1 MQASCGTM
9 CAMFVPGRATQLT
22 YCTNIHAGES
32 WAEVDAALQ
41 LQVREVKQR
50 VSPEAP
56 FGVGLRLSARACQE
70 LEADASRLGALRAEL
85 AELGLYVFTLNG
97 FPYGA
102 FHGTRVKEA
111 VYRPDW
117 LEPERVRYTA
127 SLARVLASLL
137 PSGMVG
143 SISTVPGCFAP
154 RGASAQPRRLLVTNL
169 CAAVAELVRLE
180 RAGGSRV
187 QLALEPEPA
196 CVLETTAET
205 IAFFQDEL
213 FQSQT
218 LEGLARELRVQP
230 SEAELLLRRHL
241 GVCVDACHAA
251 VEFESPL
258 GVVRRLRA
266 AGIDVPKIQISAGL
280 RVPSPS
286 PESLAALELFAD
298 DTYLHQVVVR
308 TPPAGKLVRFL
319 DLADALAAA
328 NELPTDAEWRV
339 HFHVPVFEASL
350 GSFSSTQDQL
360 DELLTAPDVAELTSH
375 WEVETYT
382 FDVLPEQYRNLPVT
396 QAIAREL
403 EWVLARLGQSAGLQ
417 GR

>member
-1 MQASCGTM
+1 M
-9 CAMFVPGRATQLT
+9 QLT

-41 LQVREVKQR
+41 CQVVEVKQR

-70 LEADASRLGALRAEL
+70 LEADTARLGSLRAEL

-127 SLARVLASLL
+127 SLARVLGSLL
-137 PSGMVG
+137 PSGMAG

-154 RGASAQPRRLLVTNL
+154 RGASPQARRLLVTNL
-169 CAAVAELVRLE
+169 CTAVAELVRLE
-180 RAGGSRV
+180 RSSGSRV

-196 CVLETTAET
+196 CVLETTDET
-205 IAFFQDEL
+205 LAFYQDEL
-213 FQSQT
+213 LHPET
-218 LEGLARELRVQP
+218 LADLARALRVDAA
-230 SEAELLLRRHL
+230 EAELLLRRHL

-258 GVVRRLRA
+258 HVVRRLRG

-286 PESLAALELFAD
+286 AASLSALALFAE

-308 TPPAGKLVRFL
+308 TPGPVGKLVRFL

-328 NELPTDAEWRV
+328 HELSRDAEWRV

-350 GSFSSTQDQL
+350 GAFSSTQEQL

-403 EWVLARLGQSAGLQ
+403 DWVLARLRPSAGSQ
-417 GR
+417 RR